1 MGLAWPKKVPFAKAL
16 KNRGTPANAIPPLGM
31 MEGMRYSIDSAPS
44 SAAKLRF
51 GSLSVVIHERRGRMQ
66 AVEAEEAEQVATSS
80 GFTLKSKM
88 APPNLSACFD
98 MAEDQNV
105 VSATKCVNECEIG
118 RERRCFLSFRDR
130 TS

>member
-1 MGLAWPKKVPFAKAL
+1 
-16 KNRGTPANAIPPLGM
+16 M

-44 SAAKLRF
+44 SAAKLLF
-51 GSLSVVIHERRGRMQ
+51 GCLPIVIHERLGRMQ